1 MIVQVDQEIYDRL
14 NKQLKDVP
22 EKIPDALKKTI
33 NNVAKRAE
41 KNLRT
46 EIRRQYVLKSA
57 SKRVKDAIT
66 TESATKK
73 YPQATIVVQGGF
85 IPLYHFQK
93 RKNGKRVA
101 AKARVLSSGS
111 LKELK
116 LRGGEDN
123 GKDLKAFIATVKYGN
138 KQGNS
143 GEHAGIFQRLTA
155 SERNGRSKR
164 QIKQLYGPPIPEM
177 AGNKNVLSVV
187 TDGITNDL
195 SENLEKHIAKVM
207 EGM

>member
-14 NKQLKDVP
+14 NHQLKDIP
-22 EKIPDALKKTI
+22 EKIPDTLKKTI
-33 NNVAKRAE
+33 NHTAKKAE

-57 SKRVKDAIT
+57 SQRVKDSIT

-73 YPQATIVVQGGF
+73 YPQATIVVRGGF

-101 AKARVLSSGS
+101 AKAKVLANSS
-111 LKELK
+111 LKALK
-116 LRGGEDN
+116 VRGGEDN

-138 KQGNS
+138 EQGES
-143 GEHAGIFQRLTA
+143 GEHVGIFQRLTSA
-155 SERNGRSKR
+155 ERGGRSKR

-177 AGNKNVLSVV
+177 AGNKEVLSAVV
-187 TDGITNDL
+187 DGIHNDL
-195 SENLEKHIAKVM
+195 RESLDKHITKVM
-207 EGM
+207 EGL